1 MAQLVVRIRRWN
13 SGRASRMNAQTPDAG
28 KSWWY
33 WLRVAGLLV
42 GLAFMA
48 WLLWQLLRSPD
59 ILKSHFNFRGVAAAV
74 VIGVVGNFVVGVTFS
89 DMVAKSAPLIGF
101 RRRISAYYY
110 SQIAKYIPGQ
120 IAALLIQRS
129 ILAGPRASAATIM
142 SNLELMAISC
152 WLCGGAAI
160 ALLVSATTMSGSA
173 VAAVVTVAIG
183 AGLIITNWQPLIRRA
198 IRLIPRC
205 RHLAQE
211 AVKAP
216 RRQIPWMRATWLSAG
231 ILVLPTLSSY
241 VLLSMGMNIDHTIA
255 IPLTASLM
263 LAWAVGVI
271 AFVFPAGIGV
281 RELVFFGVGNALASS
296 TGAALMAEVAI
307 ASRLLHVSV
316 DIVGVALFLAIER
329 LCLRARS
336 PDQS

>member
-1 MAQLVVRIRRWN
+1 M
-13 SGRASRMNAQTPDAG
+13 
-28 KSWWY
+28 
-33 WLRVAGLLV
+33 LV

-48 WLLWQLLRSPD
+48 WLLWQLLRNPG
-59 ILKSHFNFRGVAAAV
+59 ILKNHFTFWGVVAAV
-74 VIGVVGNFVVGVTFS
+74 VIGVIGNLVVGMTFS

-152 WLCGGAAI
+152 WLCGSAAI
-160 ALLVSATTMSGSA
+160 VLLVNTTTTAGATITA
-173 VAAVVTVAIG
+173 IVTVVIG
-183 AGLIITNWQPLIRRA
+183 VSLIRMNWRPLIRRVLD
-198 IRLIPRC
+198 LIPRY
-205 RHLAQE
+205 RYLAKDSIK
-211 AVKAP
+211 VH
-216 RRQIPWMRATWLSAG
+216 RIPWMRAACLSTG
-231 ILVLPTLSSY
+231 ILILPALSSY
-241 VLLSMGMNIDHTIA
+241 VLLAMGMNIDHAMA

-263 LAWAVGVI
+263 LAWVVGVI

-281 RELVFFGVGNALASS
+281 RELIFFGVGNVLVSS
-296 TGAALMAEVAI
+296 PGAALMAEVAI
-307 ASRLLHVSV
+307 ASRLLHVIV
-316 DIVGVALFLAIER
+316 DIIGVALFLAIER
-329 LCLRARS
+329 LYLRVRS